1 MYAYIR
7 VYRSPVKEELARFI
21 TVKLTFLLSGMTRVT
36 KLTYIT
42 IIMKFMT
49 QYPVYYS
56 SYLVRFKIEIYY

>member
-1 MYAYIR
+1 MYACIR
-7 VYRSPVKEELARFI
+7 VYRSPVKKKVDHFI

-36 KLTYIT
+36 KFTYIT
-42 IIMKFMT
+42 ILMKFMI

>member
-7 VYRSPVKEELARFI
+7 VYRSPVMEELDHFI
-21 TVKLTFLLSGMTRVT
+21 TVQLTSLLSGMTRVT
-36 KLTYIT
+36 KFTYIT